1 MKPALYGARPS
12 NILIYGQTGTGK
24 TAIAKYICEQI
35 VEKANNENKKIH
47 TAYINCK
54 QTNTP
59 YGILANIGKT
69 YSSEW
74 DEVIPNA
81 GWRIDKV
88 YSALKQKADNGGGIA
103 IVILDEIDALVNK
116 NGDEILYHLTGLN
129 SDLNNSKIALIGISN
144 DTKFTTWLDPRV
156 KSRLGEESLTFSP
169 YNALQIEEI
178 LAQRVKLAFNENV
191 VDPVVVSYCSSRA
204 ALEHGDARKALDL
217 LRISAELAERDERE
231 LVTVEYVGRAQNVM
245 EKDQVRC
252 VISTLP
258 IHYKTTL
265 ASIVFNE
272 GKNKNGQQTTGEVYS
287 TYKQICKLS
296 NLQGLSQRTIGN
308 IISELDMQGLINAKI
323 VSLGRQGR
331 TKFINVAIDKKQ
343 IEDLFDEDK
352 FL

>member
-1 MKPALYGARPS
+1 M
-12 NILIYGQTGTGK
+12 
-24 TAIAKYICEQI
+24 
-35 VEKANNENKKIH
+35 
-47 TAYINCK
+47 
-54 QTNTP
+54 
-59 YGILANIGKT
+59 
-69 YSSEW
+69 
-74 DEVIPNA
+74 
-81 GWRIDKV
+81 
-88 YSALKQKADNGGGIA
+88 
-103 IVILDEIDALVNK
+103 
-116 NGDEILYHLTGLN
+116 
-129 SDLNNSKIALIGISN
+129 NNSKIALIGISN

-156 KSRLGEESLTFSP
+156 KSRLGEESLTFPP
-169 YNALQIEEI
+169 YNAIQIEEI

-231 LVTVEYVGRAQNVM
+231 FVTVEYVGRAQNMM

-296 NLQGLSQRTIGN
+296 NLQGLSQRRIGN
-308 IISELDMQGLINAKI
+308 IISELDIQGLINAKI
-323 VSLGRQGR
+323 VSL
-331 TKFINVAIDKKQ
+331 ADK
-343 IEDLFDEDK
+343 EELNS
-352 FL
+352 